1 MRKFPILQ
9 QHNVMDCGPTCIAMI
24 AKYYGISLAAES
36 IGLHAI
42 GTQLN
47 LPQLI
52 NEMQLPCIL
61 YWNQNHF
68 VVLYEIKKKKM
79 DISFILLIQQGECG
93 LN

>member
-24 AKYYGISLAAES
+24 AKYYGI
-36 IGLHAI
+36 
-42 GTQLN
+42 
-47 LPQLI
+47 

-68 VVLYEIKKKKM
+68 VVLYEIKKKGIYYQLVKNQL
-79 DISFILLIQQGECG
+79 DI
-93 LN
+93 